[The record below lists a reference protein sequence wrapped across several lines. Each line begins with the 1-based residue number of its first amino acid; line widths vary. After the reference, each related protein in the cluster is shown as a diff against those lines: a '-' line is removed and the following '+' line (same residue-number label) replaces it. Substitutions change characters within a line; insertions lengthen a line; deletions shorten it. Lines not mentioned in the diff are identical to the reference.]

1 VVAADFLKGHKLKL
15 FGLADMMQ
23 RQGRFKTGAAAATV
37 WTVAVLVCAWML
49 LAPAMVRAAE
59 TEPANSGDSTD
70 FTEFSLEELKDV
82 VIVSASKKPEMVS
95 DTAAAVYVITQEDIR
110 RSGVTSIPEALRL
123 APGVHVARITATDWA
138 INIRGLN
145 SQFAQNLLVLID
157 GRSVYTHVFSGVF
170 WDVQDTVLEDI
181 ERIEVIRGP
190 GAAIWGANA
199 VNGVINII
207 TKKASQTQGGQAIIL
222 GGSQEQSASV
232 RYGGTLDNQA
242 YYRVYGKFFNRGDL
256 SDVTTN
262 LDSQANDP
270 NDASSS
276 DNWRSGRG
284 GFRVDMMPG
293 HGLAESSSNAFTL
306 QGEAYRNRYDKEFE
320 RRSIIFP
327 SAVQQQT
334 DEDSTSEAMG
344 WHLQGT
350 WQHTIASDSATTLQ
364 FYHDYT
370 NKDYDPGS
378 GRVNTTDL
386 DFQHHLTLAERHEFV
401 WGLEYKNINDE
412 FDDSSNISMSPSDLS
427 QNLWSIFLQDE
438 IALQPKRWTLILGSK
453 FEHNE
458 FTGLEIQ
465 PSIRALYKPDEMFSA
480 WGAISRAV
488 RVPSRLELH
497 GQTTDMVDLP
507 DVNPSAPVEVVTHGN
522 SNLEPESLIA
532 YELGMRLKPRP
543 AIWLD
548 TAIFYNS
555 YDDLIGLELIDSD
568 LANNRYDLGYG
579 NNTSGRSYGL
589 EAALDW
595 KATSNWLLGATYT
608 YLHTLIKENKVQ
620 DPTLSALI
628 AKGSNP
634 RHSFAVRSYLDVT
647 DDIDFDLWF
656 RYVGRLPERNID
668 AYTVLDTRLAWR
680 VSPHV
685 ELSLVGQNLLE
696 SGHSEFSTLEI
707 KRSIYG
713 KLDWKF

>member
-1 VVAADFLKGHKLKL
+1 
-15 FGLADMMQ
+15 MMQ
-23 RQGRFKTGAAAATV
+23 KQGRFKTGVASVQVLTV
-37 WTVAVLVCAWML
+37 VLMACAWIL
-49 LAPAMVRAAE
+49 FSPAMVRSAE
-59 TEPANSGDSTD
+59 TDPENSGDSTD

-95 DTAAAVYVITQEDIR
+95 DTAAAVYVVTQEDIR

-170 WDVQDTVLEDI
+170 WDIQDTVLEDI

-207 TKKASQTQGGQAIIL
+207 TKRAAQTQGGQAIVL
-222 GGSQEQSASV
+222 GGSQEQLASV

-242 YYRVYGKFFNRGDL
+242 HYRAYAKFFNRGDL

-262 LDSQANDP
+262 LDSQTSDP
-270 NDASSS
+270 NDAQSS

-284 GFRVDMMPG
+284 GFRLDMTPG
-293 HGLAESSSNAFTL
+293 HGLAESSSNTFTL

-327 SAVQQQT
+327 GAVAQQT
-334 DEDSTSEAMG
+334 NETSTSEAMG
-344 WHLQGT
+344 WHLQGS

-364 FYHDYT
+364 IYHDYT
-370 NKDYDPGS
+370 DKDYDPGS

-386 DFQHHLTLAERHEFV
+386 DFQHHLTLDGRHEFV
-401 WGLEYKNINDE
+401 WGLEYKNINDK
-412 FDDSSNISMSPSDLS
+412 FDDSANISMNPSHMS
-427 QNLWSIFLQDE
+427 QNLWSVFVQDE
-438 IALQPKRWTLILGSK
+438 IPLQPKRWTLILGSK

-465 PSIRALYKPDEMFSA
+465 PSIRALYKPDELFSA
-480 WGAISRAV
+480 WAAVSRAV

-497 GQTTDMVDLP
+497 GQTSDMVELP

-522 SNLEPESLIA
+522 SDLEPESLIA

-543 AIWLD
+543 SVWVD
-548 TAIFYNS
+548 TALFYNS

-579 NNTSGRSYGL
+579 NNTSGQAYGM
-589 EAALDW
+589 EAAVDW
-595 KATSNWLLGATYT
+595 KATPTWLLGASYT
-608 YLHTLIKENKVQ
+608 YLHSLIKENKVQ
-620 DPTLSALI
+620 DPTLAALI

-634 RHSFAVRSYLDVT
+634 RHSFAVRSYLDVAT
-647 DDIDFDLWF
+647 DIDFDLWF

-668 AYTVLDTRLAWR
+668 SYTVLDARLAWR
-680 VSPHV
+680 VNPHV

-696 SGHSEFSTLEI
+696 SGHSEFSSLEI
-707 KRSIYG
+707 ERSIYG

>member
-1 VVAADFLKGHKLKL
+1 MIEK
-15 FGLADMMQ
+15 
-23 RQGRFKTGAAAATV
+23 QGGFTSVLILT
-37 WTVAVLVCAWML
+37 AVLIVCTGML
-49 LAPAMVRAAE
+49 FSPSVVRAAE
-59 TEPANSGDSTD
+59 TDPESIGESTD

-95 DTAAAVYVITQEDIR
+95 ETAAAVYVITQEDIR

-170 WDVQDTVLEDI
+170 WDIQDTVLEDI

-207 TKKASQTQGGQAIIL
+207 TKKAAQTQGGQAVVL

-232 RYGGTLDNQA
+232 RYGDKLDNQA
-242 YYRVYGKFFNRGDL
+242 DYRAYAKFFNRGDL
-256 SDVTTN
+256 ADVTTN
-262 LDSQANDP
+262 LDSQTSDP
-270 NDASSS
+270 NDAQSS

-284 GFRVDMMPG
+284 GFRLDMTPG
-293 HGLAESSSNAFTL
+293 HGLAESSSESFSL
-306 QGEAYRNRYDKEFE
+306 QGEVYRNRYDKEFE

-327 SAVQQQT
+327 GAAPLQT
-334 DEDSTSEAMG
+334 NETATSEAMG

-370 NKDYDPGS
+370 DKDYDPGS

-386 DFQHHLTLAERHEFV
+386 DFQHHLTLFGGHEFV
-401 WGLEYKNINDE
+401 WGLEYKNINDR
-412 FDDSSNISMSPSDLS
+412 FDDSANISMSPSRMS

-438 IALQPKRWTLILGSK
+438 IAIHPKGWSLILGSK

-465 PSIRALYKPDEMFSA
+465 PSIRALYKPDEMVSA
-480 WGAISRAV
+480 WAAVSRAV

-497 GQTTDMVDLP
+497 GRTSDLVELP
-507 DVNPSAPVEVVTHGN
+507 DINPNAPVEVVAHGN
-522 SNLEPESLIA
+522 SDLEPESLIA
-532 YELGMRLKPRP
+532 YEMGLRLRPKPSL
-543 AIWLD
+543 WMD
-548 TAIFYNS
+548 TAVFYND
-555 YDDLIGLELIDSD
+555 YDDLIGLELISSD
-568 LANNRYDLGYG
+568 LANNRYDLDYG
-579 NNTSGRSYGL
+579 NNTSGQAYGL
-589 EAALDW
+589 EAAVDW
-595 KATSNWLLGATYT
+595 KAMPRWLLGASYT
-608 YLHTLIKENKVQ
+608 YLHSLIKENQVQ
-620 DPTLSALI
+620 DLTLAALI

-634 RHSFAVRSYLDVT
+634 RHTFSVRSFLDVAP
-647 DDIDFDLWF
+647 DIDFDMWF

-668 AYTVLDTRLAWR
+668 SYTVLDTRLAWR
-680 VSPHV
+680 VRPDI

-696 SGHSEFSTLEI
+696 SGHSEFSSLEI
-707 KRSIYG
+707 ERSIYG
-713 KLDWKF
+713 KVDWKF